1 VSEKLTDSRRVA
13 LREKG
18 VFPRSSDFNVLFATL
33 GGFIGYKFVELD
45 FSRMLDPMQV
55 GLSSLFIP
63 LGAAVGS
70 MLATLIQSRFLF
82 RFSLKKEKHQLSF
95 TNSFY
100 SLVKLFLSLVFAGIV
115 CRKLLADAPTGLLK
129 IDSFLQ
135 TTFLG
140 VASFLMLFGLIGLLV
155 SKFSFVIKYQ
165 MSRAEIESD
174 AREGEMRPEIRAAM
188 DSSFVSGK
196 EQE

>member
-1 VSEKLTDSRRVA
+1 MSEKLTDSRRAA

-18 VFPRSSDFNVLFATL
+18 IFPRSSDFNALFATI
-33 GGFIGYKFVELD
+33 GGIIGYKFVEFD

-82 RFSLKKEKHQLSF
+82 RFNLTKEKNELSF
-95 TNSFY
+95 TSSFY
-100 SLVKLFLSLVFAGIV
+100 ALVKLFLSLVFAGIV
-115 CRKLLADAPTGLLK
+115 CRKLLADAPTGVLRV
-129 IDSFLQ
+129 DSFLQ
-135 TTFLG
+135 TTFPGL
-140 VASFLMLFGLIGLLV
+140 ASLLMLFGIIGLLV
-155 SKFSFVIKYQ
+155 SKFSFVTKYQ
-165 MSRAEIESD
+165 MSRAEIEAD